1 MTRSEPR
8 PQAPCASL
16 RAWRASLRWVWVR
29 TIVVMLRLCSSRER
43 VQTQPF
49 EGCGARRRAGAWGH
63 AIADAGA
70 GVVSECTVGTW
81 VGATV
86 GGGGREQGRIEAGDY
101 RTGQPLKGGAAL
113 RFGP

>member
-81 VGATV
+81 AGATV
-86 GGGGREQGRIEAGDY
+86 GGGQRAG
-101 RTGQPLKGGAAL
+101 AH
-113 RFGP
+113 